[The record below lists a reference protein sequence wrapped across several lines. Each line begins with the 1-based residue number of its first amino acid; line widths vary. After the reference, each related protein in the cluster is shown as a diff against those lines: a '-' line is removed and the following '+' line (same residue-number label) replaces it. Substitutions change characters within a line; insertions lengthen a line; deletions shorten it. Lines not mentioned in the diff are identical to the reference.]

1 MPNFRHKK
9 SVTSIGPL
17 LVLVLAVIALPSSAA
32 AMNSEFCEVL
42 NRWNAEKKISDPEV
56 RARYEGEYG
65 RADDAEQM
73 KTWNIETVCGDFLVA
88 VPLWADVSPPVL
100 AHQGGDI
107 FKDAMESTWK
117 FQVGSDGAVIGVT
130 MTTADG
136 TATEMTRLGDPRSF
150 D

>member
-1 MPNFRHKK
+1 MPNCRHKN
-9 SVTSIGPL
+9 SVTFIGQP
-17 LVLVLAVIALPSSAA
+17 LVLVLALIALPSSSAA
-32 AMNSEFCEVL
+32 VNPEFCEVL
-42 NRWNAEKKISDPEV
+42 NRWNAAKKISDPEV

-65 RADDAEQM
+65 RADDSERM
-73 KTWNIETVCGDFLVA
+73 KTWNIETVCDDFLVA